1 MSYSG
6 TKEGGHL
13 WDYPDNDPKEL
24 SSLVLAYVG
33 DAVFE
38 LYVRM
43 YLVAKGGVKVK
54 ELHGQASNIVRATNQ
69 AGLLQRLDPLLSEEE
84 RDVARRGRNAKSGS
98 VPKNADI
105 VVYRISTGF
114 EALLG
119 YLFLTRQEERI
130 NFLLEYLFKESGE
143 VYGPQ

>member
-1 MSYSG
+1 MNHSG
-6 TKEGGHL
+6 AKEGGHL
-13 WDYPDNDPKEL
+13 WVYPNNDPKEL

-43 YLVAKGGVKVK
+43 YLVAKGGVRVK
-54 ELHGQASNIVRATNQ
+54 ELNSEASSIVRATNQ
-69 AGLLQRLDPLLSEEE
+69 AGLLQRLEPLLTEEE
-84 RDVARRGRNAKSGS
+84 KDVARRGRNAKSGS
-98 VPKNADI
+98 VPKNTDI

-119 YLFLTRQEERI
+119 YLFLAHQEERI
-130 NFLLEYLFKESGE
+130 NYLLEYLFKESGG

>member
-1 MSYSG
+1 MSNSN
-6 TKEGGHL
+6 TMEEKKL
-13 WDYPDNDPKEL
+13 WDYPSKEPREI
-24 SSLVLAYVG
+24 SSLVLAYIG

-43 YLVAKGGVKVK
+43 YLVAKGGAKVK
-54 ELHGQASNIVRATNQ
+54 DLHGEASHLVRATSQ
-69 AGLLQRLDPLLSEEE
+69 ADFLQRLEPLLSEEE

-119 YLFLTRQEERI
+119 YLFLVHREERI
-130 NFLLEYLFKESGE
+130 RYLLDQLFDRNSEDN
-143 VYGPQ
+143 